1 MHSISWG
8 SFVSIRLLGELNATL
23 NGRSVTPTAA
33 KPRQVL
39 ALLALSA
46 GRIVSVP
53 TLIEELWGDRPPMS
67 VRTTL
72 QTYILQLRRLI
83 DSALPVGSRVRAKDV
98 LVTRFDG
105 YLLDI
110 APEDVD
116 VRVYEQLVDAG
127 NRAIEDAEYEAASR
141 YLGMALAQWQGHAL
155 ADVRVGM
162 PLSIEVA
169 RLDESRLNVLES
181 RIGVDIRLGRH
192 YAVLSELTVLT
203 AKHPMHENL
212 CAHHMVSL
220 YRAGRQSQA
229 LEVFRTLRETL
240 NAELGVEPSNRLQNL
255 QQAVLRSELDL
266 DASPL
271 VRQYRTPQVPAVV
284 TSGSGWGTPRDDLTV
299 DDPGMPAHIVTRNG
313 DGGWRR

>member
-1 MHSISWG
+1 M
-8 SFVSIRLLGELNATL
+8 
-23 NGRSVTPTAA
+23 
-33 KPRQVL
+33 
-39 ALLALSA
+39 LALSA

-53 TLIEELWGDRPPMS
+53 ALIEELWGDRPPMS

-83 DSALPVGSRVRAKDV
+83 DSALPAGAPTRAKDV

-105 YLLDI
+105 YLLDV

-116 VRVYEQLVDAG
+116 VWVYEQLVEAG
-127 NRAIEDAEYEAASR
+127 NRAIERGDYEAASR
-141 YLGMALAQWQGHAL
+141 HLGRALGQWQGHAL

-169 RLDESRLNVLES
+169 RLEESRLIALDS
-181 RIGVDIRLGRH
+181 RIGADIRLGRH
-192 YAVLSELTVLT
+192 NAVLSELTVLT

-229 LEVFRTLRETL
+229 LEVFRNLRQTL
-240 NAELGVEPSNRLQNL
+240 NRELGVEPSVRLQKL
-255 QQAVLRSELDL
+255 QRAVLRSELDL
-266 DASPL
+266 EAPPP
-271 VRQYRTPQVPAVV
+271 VRPVRAEAVPAVAARGAGFREE
-284 TSGSGWGTPRDDLTV
+284 TSGVAVGEPAGTGHL
-299 DDPGMPAHIVTRNG
+299 VTRTGGNG
-313 DGGWRR
+313 WQR

>member
-1 MHSISWG
+1 M
-8 SFVSIRLLGELNATL
+8 SIRLLGELNATL

-39 ALLALSA
+39 AMLALSA

-53 TLIEELWGDRPPMS
+53 ALIEELWGDRPPMS

-83 DSALPVGSRVRAKDV
+83 DSALPAGTPTRAKDV

-105 YLLDI
+105 YLLDV
-110 APEDVD
+110 AVEDVD
-116 VRVYEQLVDAG
+116 VWVYEQLVDAG
-127 NRAIEDAEYEAASR
+127 NQAIERGDYEAASR
-141 YLGMALAQWQGHAL
+141 HLGRALDQWQGHAL

-169 RLDESRLNVLES
+169 RLEESRLIALDN
-181 RIGVDIRLGRH
+181 RIGADIRLGRH
-192 YAVLSELTVLT
+192 NAVLSELTVLT

-229 LEVFRTLRETL
+229 LEVFRNLRQTL
-240 NAELGVEPSNRLQNL
+240 NRELGVEPSVRLQRL
-255 QQAVLRSELDL
+255 QRAVLRSELDL
-266 DASPL
+266 EAPPR
-271 VRQYRTPQVPAVV
+271 VRRVRAEAVPAAVV
-284 TSGSGWGTPRDDLTV
+284 PGAGCDEETSGVPVGEPAGTGHLMTRMGGNGWQR
-299 DDPGMPAHIVTRNG
+299 
-313 DGGWRR
+313 